1 MNRKIKF
8 IVALLLALTS
18 LFSEAQ
24 TPAFPGAGGG
34 GMYTTGG
41 RGGRVLYVTSLADNT
56 STGTLRW
63 AINQTGPRIIMFKV
77 SGTITLNSRLSISKG
92 DVTIAGQTAPGDGIC
107 LRNYDMYVG
116 ADNVIIRFIRFR
128 LGNDAI
134 ANESDAIWG
143 RNQKNI
149 IIDHCSMSWSID
161 ECASFYANQNFTMQ
175 WCYLT
180 ESLNNAG
187 HSKGAHGYAGLWGGK
202 NASFH
207 HNLLAH
213 HVSRNPRFN
222 GWKRSGLNY
231 ENSQDEERLDFR
243 NNVIYNWG
251 DNSSYGGESLGKY
264 NIVGNYFKFGPATKS
279 SIRYKITQV
288 DKDGSAAYAPGH
300 GSYFIENN
308 FVYGS
313 TSVTTNNWSGVTYAS
328 GVTQTAARVN
338 EPFTYL
344 PIAEHTAEV
353 AFEKVLNYGGASL
366 ARDAIDTRIS
376 DEVRNGTTTFSGSV
390 TKRPGIIDNPGDVGG
405 WPVYQSTTAP
415 VDSDSDGIPDG
426 WLAANYPGKIS
437 NDLNEQGYTYL
448 EVYINGLVDHIVA
461 AHDAETII
469 SSVRNP
475 LVEAKVQV
483 AYHAGTSEIM
493 LTAEQ
498 NMREVKVFD
507 IAGRT
512 LVVEMPYERQLTLN
526 LNQFNSAVYILHVKL
541 DDGSKVSRKIV
552 MRKNHTDLH

>member
-1 MNRKIKF
+1 MNRNLNF
-8 IVALLLALTS
+8 IVTLLLALTS
-18 LFSEAQ
+18 LCSEAQ

-41 RGGRVLYVTSLADNT
+41 RGGKVLYVTSLADNT
-56 STGTLRW
+56 SAGTLRW

-77 SGTITLNSRLSISKG
+77 SGTITLNSRLSISRG

-107 LRNYDMYVG
+107 LRNYDVYIG

-128 LGNDAI
+128 LGNDVI

-143 RNQKNI
+143 RNQKNV

-243 NNVIYNWG
+243 NNVVYNWG

-264 NIVGNYFKFGPATKS
+264 NIVGNYFKYGPATKS
-279 SIRYKITQV
+279 NIRYKITQV

-308 FVYGS
+308 YVYGS
-313 TSVTTNNWSGVTYAS
+313 SSVTANNWTGVTYAS

-338 EPFTYL
+338 EPFAYL

-366 ARDAIDTRIS
+366 VRDAIDTRIS
-376 DEVRNGTTTFSGSV
+376 NEVLNGTATFSGSV
-390 TKRPGIIDNPGDVGG
+390 TKRPGIIDNPNDVGG

-415 VDSDSDGIPDG
+415 IDSDNDGIPDG

-437 NDLNEQGYTYL
+437 TDLNEQGYTYL
-448 EVYINGLVDHIVA
+448 EVYINSLVEHIVA
-461 AHDAETII
+461 AHDTETII
-469 SSVRNP
+469 SSVRKP
-475 LVEAKVQV
+475 LAEAKVQV
-483 AYHAGTSEIM
+483 TYHAGTSEIL

-498 NMREVKVFD
+498 NIREVKIYD

-512 LVVEMPYERQLTLN
+512 LVVEMPSERQVTLN
-526 LNQFNSAVYILHVKL
+526 LSLLNSALYIVHISL

-552 MRKNHTDLH
+552 R